1 MMQSV
6 GQAGL
11 TNTLHPHPE
20 VSRKAQRNEAQQQPE
35 ATPEQPNR
43 AFWESCSI
51 EAGTSPS
58 HGSFCPPG
66 NGEGRI
72 GTNRDAHRHAHG
84 VRHAVAPAHRAT
96 GESQAELFDSSR
108 FPLPAASLRQP
119 GSGQSA
125 QCSQD
130 APLREVVVR
139 LIGVND
145 YSGCVS
151 PRVRQGPLPH
161 STKERQAADAA
172 HPTHWLVVCVRAC
185 VGPLLVK
192 QQPARQ
198 GGVTCVV
205 LAGSSRKPLV
215 SDSP

>member
-1 MMQSV
+1 M
-6 GQAGL
+6 
-11 TNTLHPHPE
+11 
-20 VSRKAQRNEAQQQPE
+20 
-35 ATPEQPNR
+35 
-43 AFWESCSI
+43 
-51 EAGTSPS
+51 
-58 HGSFCPPG
+58 
-66 NGEGRI
+66 
-72 GTNRDAHRHAHG
+72 
-84 VRHAVAPAHRAT
+84 
-96 GESQAELFDSSR
+96 
-108 FPLPAASLRQP
+108 
-119 GSGQSA
+119 
-125 QCSQD
+125 
-130 APLREVVVR
+130 R

-192 QQPARQ
+192 QQPAGQ